1 MKKFHALLLGTMF
14 ILASCATPYDA
25 GLKDAR
31 ERVTAG
37 EFKTSYAKLDG
48 LCKERPGEAACALRD
63 DVKNKIGSAVFD
75 KVKSTV
81 EGSKVNGYLPLDIA
95 DALYKDV
102 QELNDYGYTTV
113 ETQPYVVDIDAEKA
127 KTEAIVKGMLDEAG
141 KLQSEGKRVKAV
153 DGYSAAGKLSSS
165 AKKKADEAIKAMA
178 EELSIK
184 SASAVEKEDWREA
197 VTLLGEL
204 KYISPDYPSVAQR
217 LEDAASKDSLAY
229 FVSEAQEAVKKE
241 NFDRAIR
248 LYQAALKYPDSDA
261 VRQVLNKTKIA
272 AASMLFKKGIE
283 YYDASQPFKAYRS
296 FVSAQSFFSDLP
308 FKDRSLVQVPTKAI
322 HGFLEG
328 LVKTAEKEE
337 DRGSIGLAFQ
347 LMKMVTDVD
356 ANFAGAKKRFNALQ
370 EKITQRAIKGF
381 AVMPFKSPGYASE
394 SGKIFSSNITFFLH
408 KNLTPDIKVVER
420 EAMETL
426 LKEYEVKTAGQ
437 MDDKSRE
444 NILSLLG
451 ADYMLF
457 GDVLDYKVESSVSDT
472 VKTVRAQ
479 TGTEKVRNPEYD
491 YWLKDKEKGVS
502 NLSPQ
507 PSTHIDKPVFEDIKY
522 KVIFYKKTGLANI
535 SYRVVDTKGKLLTTS
550 IVELREE
557 AADDGTDGVDVG
569 EFKVATKRADIP
581 SDIELMK
588 RVQEKAIQR
597 IGSELKGLFALPEK
611 KYLEE
616 AVRYEKES
624 EFRDAIER
632 YSDVEVIYRKK
643 GVDTKEVSDKLGKLL
658 DTITGI

>member
-1 MKKFHALLLGTMF
+1 MRKLYALLLVMMF
-14 ILASCATPYDA
+14 FMASCVTPYDKVLEGA
-25 GLKDAR
+25 RKDLL
-31 ERVTAG
+31 AG
-37 EFKTSYAKLDG
+37 ELKTTYATLDR

-63 DVKNKIGSAVFD
+63 DVKGKIGAAVFD
-75 KVKSTV
+75 KVKNTV

-95 DALYKDV
+95 DALYKDI
-102 QELNDYGYTTV
+102 QELSNYGYTPS
-113 ETQPYVVDIDAEKA
+113 ETQPHVVGIDAEKA
-127 KTEAIVKGMLDEAG
+127 KTETAVKDMLEQVASFQTEM
-141 KLQSEGKRVKAV
+141 KYVKAA
-153 DGYSAAGKLSSS
+153 DSYNLAAKLSSS
-165 AKKKADEAIKAMA
+165 AKKKADEAIMAMA

-184 SASAVEKEDWREA
+184 SASAVEKEDWNEA
-197 VTLLGEL
+197 AALLGEL
-204 KYISPDYPSVAQR
+204 KYISPDYPGVAQR
-217 LEDAASKDSLAY
+217 LDDAASKDSLTY

-241 NFDRAIR
+241 NFGRAIK

-261 VRQVLNKTKIA
+261 IRPVLNKTKIA
-272 AASMLFKKGIE
+272 AASKLYKKGIE
-283 YYDASQPFKAYRS
+283 YNDASQPFKAYRS
-296 FVSAQSFFSDLP
+296 FVAAQGWFNDVP

-322 HGFLEG
+322 NGFLEG

-337 DRGSIGLAFQ
+337 DRGNIGLAFQ
-347 LMKMVTDVD
+347 LMKMVTDID
-356 ANFAGAKKRFNALQ
+356 ANFAGAKKRFNSLQ
-370 EKITQRAIKGF
+370 DKITQRAIKGF
-381 AVMPFKSPGYASE
+381 AVMPFKSTGYAPE

-457 GDVLDYKVESSVSDT
+457 GDVLDYKVESSQNET
-472 VKTVRAQ
+472 LKTVRAQ
-479 TGTEKVRNPEYD
+479 TRTEKARNPEYD
-491 YWLKDKEKGVS
+491 DWLKDKEKGAP

-507 PSTHIDKPVFEDIKY
+507 PATHIERPVFEDIKY
-522 KVIFYKKTGLANI
+522 KVVFYKKTGLANI

-569 EFKVATKRADIP
+569 EFKVPMKRAEVP

-588 RVQEKAIQR
+588 RVQEKAIKR
-597 IGSELKGLFALPEK
+597 IGSELKDMFAGPEK

-616 AVRYEKES
+616 AVKFEKES
-624 EFRDAIER
+624 ELREAIER
-632 YSDVEVIYRKK
+632 YSDVEIIYRKK
-643 GVDTKEVSDKLGKLL
+643 GIDTKEVADKLGKLL